1 MFVPPTETTLFFSAN
16 LKSFP
21 SCTPAPTV
29 IAILLP
35 FHVELVVHDEA
46 WNFSWKTV
54 CFKLCVQILEFPC
67 QQAFSDSLSFKGG
80 SHEMLPKPV
89 LLLPL
94 SACCTL
100 AYKV

>member
-16 LKSFP
+16 LKSSP

-46 WNFSWKTV
+46 WNSSWKTV
-54 CFKLCVQILEFPC
+54 SFKLCVQILGFLC
-67 QQAFSDSLSFKGG
+67 QQAVTDLFSFERGCSRDASKTRASVTNV
-80 SHEMLPKPV
+80 SMCV
-89 LLLPL
+89 LE
-94 SACCTL
+94 C
-100 AYKV
+100 